1 MIIQAVIGK
10 VKKYMKRKYKNGKLY
25 VWHQYSIHIPSH
37 TINQEKA
44 VVLSIDEFIKIAEE
58 LRKNDLLGEI
68 TILLPSGRKKVEE
81 LNIDE
86 FKEKYGGKNEGE
98 NN

>member
-1 MIIQAVIGK
+1 M
-10 VKKYMKRKYKNGKLY
+10 KKGYKKGKLY
-25 VWHQYSIHIPSH
+25 TWYQYQIDVP
-37 TINQEKA
+37 TFPYGNKA

-58 LRKNDLLGEI
+58 LRKNNPLGEI
-68 TILLPSGRKKVEE
+68 TILLPLGRKKVEE
-81 LNIDE
+81 LSIDE

>member
-10 VKKYMKRKYKNGKLY
+10 VKKYMKKGYKKGKLY
-25 VWHQYSIHIPSH
+25 IWHQYQIDVSTFPYG
-37 TINQEKA
+37 EKA
-44 VVLSIDEFIKIAEE
+44 VVLPIDEFIKIVDE
-58 LRKNDLLGEI
+58 LRENDPLGEI
-68 TILLPSGRKKVEE
+68 TILLPLGRKKVEE